1 MAASIDSGEKTV
13 EEDDIVGGDD
23 EAAPPRRSPVSHAMN
38 SELKIVVD
46 VVEAKKEL
54 DLVPSSL
61 QLSLARHIISLE
73 CEATVTEQI
82 KCNRAFFNGD
92 SEIELPQLHQDDG
105 QDFVEMSEYGEE
117 VTWTTDLVSESNYR
131 SLRITAASRNEQST
145 TRRSSHRIFT
155 VLIHADVELGI
166 AWLTGDVGG
175 GADSF
180 RLC

>member
-105 QDFVEMSEYGEE
+105 QDFVEMS
-117 VTWTTDLVSESNYR
+117 D
-131 SLRITAASRNEQST
+131 LRITAASRNEQST